1 MNGMRVRRIVVDER
15 EKTRNIRQ
23 DIFKLTIILY
33 YGSQRIKKDFN
44 LLSPV
49 CARLL
54 YELKLKFTSP
64 NSILSFSISSSNW
77 FFNNFISQSQE
88 SRRGSGQDPIRVDPS
103 SIQVRTVDSRSH
115 RRPEELEPKPVV
127 AVD

>member
-1 MNGMRVRRIVVDER
+1 MKRKEEERREEGRREERRKGEKRKGEKRGGEKRREKERREEERKVNGMRVRRIVVDER
-15 EKTRNIRQ
+15 EKTKNMRQ

-64 NSILSFSISSSNW
+64 NSILSFSISSSN
-77 FFNNFISQSQE
+77 
-88 SRRGSGQDPIRVDPS
+88 
-103 SIQVRTVDSRSH
+103 
-115 RRPEELEPKPVV
+115 
-127 AVD
+127 